1 MSALFLLT
9 PALILPAMLLR
20 ERFERYAL
28 RGGDAIAPGDE
39 RPTDWPNT
47 GA

>member
-9 PALILPAMLLR
+9 PALILPGMLLL

-28 RGGDAIAPGDE
+28 RKGRRDHGTP
-39 RPTDWPNT
+39 
-47 GA
+47 